1 MRLGVKA
8 ALVHGEIVKGD
19 VAVEHGRVAAV
30 GLTPE
35 GPYGVAVPGFV
46 DVQVNGFAGV
56 DFLSADADG
65 YARAGDALAATG
77 VTAFVP
83 TFVSAAIDTTR
94 AALHTVASLQARRGP
109 RILGAHLEGP
119 FLSPQWAGAHDPQCL
134 REPDIALADELCAAG
149 PVSIVTLAPELPGGM
164 ELVAHL
170 AAAGV
175 AVSLGHS
182 DADTATA
189 HAAFELGAR
198 AVTHVHN
205 AHRRFQPRDP
215 GLAGVALVRPGVAV
229 QLILDH
235 VHLAPET
242 SYAAFLAARQR
253 FCLVTDAIA
262 GAGLGD
268 GTYRLGHRQ
277 VVVADGA
284 ARLHDG
290 RLAGSVL
297 TMDQAVRNLVGL
309 GATLAQAVHCAA
321 RTPALLAGREDLGT
335 LAEGGPADIA
345 VLDDN
350 MRVARTFVGGEEV
363 FTADGAEDDLS

>member
-8 ALVHGEIVKGD
+8 AVVEGAIVAGD
-19 VAVEHGRVAAV
+19 VAVEDGRVAAV
-30 GLTPE
+30 GLAPE
-35 GPYGVAVPGFV
+35 GAYGVAVPGFI

-56 DFLSADADG
+56 DFLAADHEG
-65 YARAGDALAATG
+65 YARAGEALAATG

-83 TFVSAAIDTTR
+83 TFVSSPLDVTR
-94 AALHTVASLQARRGP
+94 AALQNVASLEEGGCP
-109 RILGAHLEGP
+109 RVLGAHLEGP
-119 FLSPQWAGAHDPQCL
+119 FLSEQWAGAHDAQYL
-134 REPDIALADELCAAG
+134 AAPDIALADDLLAAG
-149 PVSIVTLAPELPGGM
+149 PVRIVTLAPELPGGM

-170 AAAGV
+170 AGAGV

-198 AVTHVHN
+198 AVTHLYN
-205 AHRRFQPRDP
+205 AHRRWQPRDP
-215 GLAGVALVRPGVAV
+215 GLGGVALVRPGVAV
-229 QLILDH
+229 QVILDH

-242 SYAAFLAARQR
+242 AYAAFLAARQR
-253 FCLVTDAIA
+253 FCLVTDAIE

-268 GTYRLGHRQ
+268 GTYRLGQRE
-277 VVVADGA
+277 VIVAEGA
-284 ARLHDG
+284 ARLPDG

-309 GATLAQAVHCAA
+309 GATLAQAVHCAS
-321 RTPALLAGREDLGT
+321 RTPALLAGHEELGV
-335 LAEGGPADIA
+335 LNEGRPADIV

-350 MRVARTFVGGEEV
+350 MRVSRTLVGGEEI
-363 FTADGAEDDLS
+363 FAAAAA